1 MGIGDK
7 IKHKAEEMSGKVKES
22 AGDATDNRDL
32 EAESGRADRPNV
44 KQAGD
49 NVPDALREAARRRQA
64 PPRADFGGWGVRQAA
79 AYPSQA
85 VKGDDNR

>member
-32 EAESGRADRPNV
+32 QAEGEVVDA
-44 KQAGD
+44 
-49 NVPDALREAARRRQA
+49 VP
-64 PPRADFGGWGVRQAA
+64 G
-79 AYPSQA
+79 
-85 VKGDDNR
+85 